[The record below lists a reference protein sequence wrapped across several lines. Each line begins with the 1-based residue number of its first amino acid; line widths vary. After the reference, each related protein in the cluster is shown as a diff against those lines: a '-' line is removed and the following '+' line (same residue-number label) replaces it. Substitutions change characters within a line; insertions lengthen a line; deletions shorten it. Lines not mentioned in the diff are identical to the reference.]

1 MNAKEELIGKLK
13 ALKPQLQAHY
23 KVRELGVFGS
33 FVRGEQRATSDID
46 ILVEFEETADLFDLV
61 RLANFLEE
69 QLQRKVDIVSR
80 RALRPELREQVFREV
95 AIV

>member
-1 MNAKEELIGKLK
+1 MNAKEEIIKKLK
-13 ALKPQLQAHY
+13 ALKPELQAHY
-23 KVRELGVFGS
+23 KVRELGLFGS
-33 FVRGEQRATSDID
+33 FVRGEQHEASDVD
-46 ILVEFEETADLFDLV
+46 ILVEFDDTADLFDLV

-80 RALRPELREQVFREV
+80 RALRPELREQVLREV

>member
-1 MNAKEELIGKLK
+1 MSVREEIIERLK
-13 ALKPQLQAHY
+13 ALKPELQAHY
-23 KVRELGVFGS
+23 KVRELGLFGS
-33 FVRGEQRATSDID
+33 FVRGEQHEASDID

-80 RALRPELREQVFREV
+80 RALRPELREQVLREV